1 MDNPILTHEQI
12 QYKIRRIA
20 FQIYEA
26 NVDEEVIILA
36 GIEGGGLALT
46 RKIKKVLEEITPAEI
61 LLCQVRMDKANPL
74 QSGVETS
81 LKPEQYAN
89 RSVVLIDDVLSTG
102 STLIYGVHHFIKTPL
117 RQLKTAVLIN
127 RNFKRFPVKADFKGI
142 SLSTSHHEHVRVDFA
157 SRKNAVYLE

>member
-20 FQIYEA
+20 YQIYEA
-26 NVDEEVIILA
+26 NVNEDVIILA

-74 QSGVETS
+74 LSGVETS

-117 RQLKTAVLIN
+117 KQLKTAVLIN

-142 SLSTSHHEHVRVDFA
+142 SLSTSHHEHVRVDFT
-157 SRKNAVYLE
+157 SRKHAVYLE